1 MLRAR
6 PDPKQRRP
14 PVALCHGF
22 ALQKWS
28 ASRQNFQEGGPRTF
42 PGIESLKLVN
52 RFEKKIWYLQLL
64 QYVRKTVTKQPGTEG
79 VGRRQRVDRLRAT
92 TTAKVPIVLSILNR
106 TSHNTSYPKILSI
119 P

>member
-6 PDPKQRRP
+6 PDPKEWRP

-42 PGIESLKLVN
+42 PVGLGLG
-52 RFEKKIWYLQLL
+52 L
-64 QYVRKTVTKQPGTEG
+64 PTETDISF
-79 VGRRQRVDRLRAT
+79 RW
-92 TTAKVPIVLSILNR
+92 
-106 TSHNTSYPKILSI
+106 
-119 P
+119 

>member
-52 RFEKKIWYLQLL
+52 RFEKIWYLQLL
-64 QYVRKTVTKQPGTEG
+64 QYVRKTVTRKF
-79 VGRRQRVDRLRAT
+79 
-92 TTAKVPIVLSILNR
+92 IFFI
-106 TSHNTSYPKILSI
+106 
-119 P
+119 

>member
-6 PDPKQRRP
+6 PDPKQWRP

-22 ALQKWS
+22 APQKWS

-52 RFEKKIWYLQLL
+52 RFENSWYLQLL
-64 QYVRKTVTKQPGTEG
+64 QYVRKIVTRKF
-79 VGRRQRVDRLRAT
+79 
-92 TTAKVPIVLSILNR
+92 IFFI
-106 TSHNTSYPKILSI
+106 
-119 P
+119 